1 MLAAK
6 QAVARMHKI
15 FLQLSVHLKSSRK
28 YLSANVVTPTSESLN
43 DTPHAADRLLQED
56 PFSRRI
62 KSTVCVENC

>member
-43 DTPHAADRLLQED
+43 DTRPIVYFRKIRSAG
-56 PFSRRI
+56 
-62 KSTVCVENC
+62 V